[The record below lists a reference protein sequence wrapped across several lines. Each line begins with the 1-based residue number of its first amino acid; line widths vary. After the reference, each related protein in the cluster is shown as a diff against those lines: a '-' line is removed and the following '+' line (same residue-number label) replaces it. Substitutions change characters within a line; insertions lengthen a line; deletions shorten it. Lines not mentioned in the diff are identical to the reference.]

1 MTVFKAVLKVLW
13 QCKAVVL
20 LYTICLVGFAAF
32 QMQTEKQ
39 TSGFLA
45 DRPDILLINQDTE
58 TSVDNRLSEGL
69 AAYLTKHCEVANIQG
84 EDAISDALFYREISY
99 IVKIPERYGEEF
111 LAYAKGEAEQ
121 EPVLEI
127 RSTGDQEASYAQML
141 LSRYLRVA
149 RVYGAYAK
157 NEQELVKQIADT
169 LKKQVSVELAS
180 HLDTNGLSKATF
192 FYNFLNYSLL
202 AGCIYVICLVLASFR
217 EEKIRKRTIVS
228 SMDYRKFN
236 RILLL
241 SNGLFALGLWVVYVL
256 LSLLLVGKVLLSR
269 QGLLYLANSF
279 AFLLCTL
286 TIAFLIGTLVKNK
299 NAVNGIVN
307 VVALGSSFLCGAFV
321 PVQMLPKSVLW
332 AAHILPS
339 YWYIKTNEY
348 VKKME
353 TVNLETLR
361 PVLENMGVL
370 LGFALVFILAANGV
384 SRRMRKIG

>member
-1 MTVFKAVLKVLW
+1 
-13 QCKAVVL
+13 
-20 LYTICLVGFAAF
+20 
-32 QMQTEKQ
+32 
-39 TSGFLA
+39 
-45 DRPDILLINQDTE
+45 
-58 TSVDNRLSEGL
+58 
-69 AAYLTKHCEVANIQG
+69 
-84 EDAISDALFYREISY
+84 
-99 IVKIPERYGEEF
+99 
-111 LAYAKGEAEQ
+111 
-121 EPVLEI
+121 
-127 RSTGDQEASYAQML
+127 
-141 LSRYLRVA
+141 
-149 RVYGAYAK
+149 
-157 NEQELVKQIADT
+157 
-169 LKKQVSVELAS
+169 
-180 HLDTNGLSKATF
+180 
-192 FYNFLNYSLL
+192 
-202 AGCIYVICLVLASFR
+202 
-217 EEKIRKRTIVS
+217 
-228 SMDYRKFN
+228 MDYRKFN

-256 LSLLLVGKVLLSR
+256 LSLLLVGNVLLSR

>member
-127 RSTGDQEASYAQML
+127 RSTGDQEAS
-141 LSRYLRVA
+141 
-149 RVYGAYAK
+149 
-157 NEQELVKQIADT
+157 
-169 LKKQVSVELAS
+169 
-180 HLDTNGLSKATF
+180 
-192 FYNFLNYSLL
+192 
-202 AGCIYVICLVLASFR
+202 
-217 EEKIRKRTIVS
+217 
-228 SMDYRKFN
+228 
-236 RILLL
+236 
-241 SNGLFALGLWVVYVL
+241 
-256 LSLLLVGKVLLSR
+256 
-269 QGLLYLANSF
+269 
-279 AFLLCTL
+279 
-286 TIAFLIGTLVKNK
+286 
-299 NAVNGIVN
+299 
-307 VVALGSSFLCGAFV
+307 
-321 PVQMLPKSVLW
+321 
-332 AAHILPS
+332 
-339 YWYIKTNEY
+339 
-348 VKKME
+348 
-353 TVNLETLR
+353 
-361 PVLENMGVL
+361 
-370 LGFALVFILAANGV
+370 
-384 SRRMRKIG
+384 

>member
-1 MTVFKAVLKVLW
+1 M
-13 QCKAVVL
+13 
-20 LYTICLVGFAAF
+20 
-32 QMQTEKQ
+32 
-39 TSGFLA
+39 
-45 DRPDILLINQDTE
+45 
-58 TSVDNRLSEGL
+58 
-69 AAYLTKHCEVANIQG
+69 
-84 EDAISDALFYREISY
+84 
-99 IVKIPERYGEEF
+99 
-111 LAYAKGEAEQ
+111 
-121 EPVLEI
+121 
-127 RSTGDQEASYAQML
+127 
-141 LSRYLRVA
+141 
-149 RVYGAYAK
+149 
-157 NEQELVKQIADT
+157 
-169 LKKQVSVELAS
+169 
-180 HLDTNGLSKATF
+180 
-192 FYNFLNYSLL
+192 NYSLL